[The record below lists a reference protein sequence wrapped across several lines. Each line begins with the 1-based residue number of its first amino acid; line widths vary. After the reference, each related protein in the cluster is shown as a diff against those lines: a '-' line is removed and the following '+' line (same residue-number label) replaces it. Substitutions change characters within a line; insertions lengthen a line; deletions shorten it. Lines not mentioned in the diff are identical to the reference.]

1 MSKNNQERVKNE
13 RSDHAVWLF
22 LLANNLL
29 LFSSDGTDGHFLVSK
44 VLVSQFLTMFKTFG
58 ITTKVFRARKSFLLQ
73 YFWSVIKE
81 TKIFLLGMQTIACHV
96 KCRNFLVTLLWDV
109 RHDTSTI
116 VRDYYTLLFPSV
128 FCQPAP
134 PPSPTDTHRENI
146 ITQLNTRIYWNKS
159 LAAPDVFHMLT
170 QSIKFYTFQCQIL
183 TRIDAWKRWFIK
195 FELKKFSCFLS

>member
-96 KCRNFLVTLLWDV
+96 KCGNFLVTLLWDV
-109 RHDTSTI
+109 RHDNFH
-116 VRDYYTLLFPSV
+116 YCAGLLYS
-128 FCQPAP
+128 
-134 PPSPTDTHRENI
+134 I
-146 ITQLNTRIYWNKS
+146 IPQ
-159 LAAPDVFHMLT
+159 
-170 QSIKFYTFQCQIL
+170 
-183 TRIDAWKRWFIK
+183 
-195 FELKKFSCFLS
+195 CFLPTSPSSLPHRYSQGKHNYSTQYKNLLK